1 MKFSNSLKSTYSDG
15 NIIVGQDECGVDTC
29 KFAVCH
35 FDKFEFGM
43 LVKVVDFYSTLA
55 YSEQS
60 LRSIKNGRRNFKRN
74 INIKCLL
81 GCAF

>member
-35 FDKFEFGM
+35 FNKFEFGM

-60 LRSIKNGRRNFKRN
+60 LRSIENGRRNSKTNVN
-74 INIKCLL
+74 IVLILERTC
-81 GCAF
+81 

>member
-35 FDKFEFGM
+35 FNKFEFGM

-60 LRSIKNGRRNFKRN
+60 LRSIKNGRRNSKRN
-74 INIKCLL
+74 VNIILIPERTC
-81 GCAF
+81 